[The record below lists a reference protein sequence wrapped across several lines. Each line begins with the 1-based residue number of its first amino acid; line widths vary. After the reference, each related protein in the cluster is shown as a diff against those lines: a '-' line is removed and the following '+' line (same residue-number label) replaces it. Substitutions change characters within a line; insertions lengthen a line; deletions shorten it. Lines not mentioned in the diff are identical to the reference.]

1 VPIQVTC
8 PGCQTTLKTADSSAG
23 KRAKCP
29 KCGGVIQIPAAG
41 APATGSGDAFHAESN
56 PLAGFTD
63 EELTGGPVVPASNDR
78 KPCPACGEMIARD
91 AVKCRFCG
99 EVLDAALKG
108 KPSTPGKAMKA
119 SKPTDES
126 AELSIFEW
134 ILAILCSSIGCIV
147 GIVYMIQGKPKGKK
161 LLMVSLAV
169 MGAIFVINVLRAVM
183 QGVN

>member
-1 VPIQVTC
+1 MPIQVTC

-29 KCGGVIQIPAAG
+29 KCGGVIQIPAA
-41 APATGSGDAFHAESN
+41 PAVTGDLPELESN

-63 EELTGGPVVPASNDR
+63 DELTGGAVVPGNDK
-78 KPCPACGEMIARD
+78 KPCPACGESIARD

-108 KPSTPGKAMKA
+108 KATAKAAKRSSPSG
-119 SKPTDES
+119 ES
-126 AELSIFEW
+126 DELSVVDW
-134 ILAILCSSIGCIV
+134 VLAILCSSIGCIV
-147 GIVYMIQGKPKGKK
+147 GIVYMVQGKPKGKK
-161 LLMVSLAV
+161 LLIVSLIVMAV
-169 MGAIFVINVLRAVM
+169 AFVINVLVALK

>member
-41 APATGSGDAFHAESN
+41 APATGSGDAFHAESD

-63 EELTGGPVVPASNDR
+63 EELTGGPVVPASNER

-99 EVLDAALKG
+99 EILDSALRGKSPAA
-108 KPSTPGKAMKA
+108 TKAMKA
-119 SKPTDES
+119 SRPADEGD
-126 AELSIFEW
+126 ELSAFEW
-134 ILAILCSSIGCIV
+134 ILAILCSSIGCIL
-147 GIVYMIQGKPKGKK
+147 GIIWMIQGKPKGKK
-161 LLMVSLAV
+161 LLLVSLIATGV
-169 MGAIFVINVLRAVM
+169 GFVLGILSVVM
-183 QGVN
+183 QGMN